1 MQPLIE
7 NIKGQGPYLVFLAVS
22 FALCAAFMAVLL
34 PLLRRLKAGQSIRED
49 GPQAHL
55 AKAGTPTM
63 GGIAIILAVLAA
75 VLLGIALKPLYD
87 SEDRLMSSSPS
98 ALLSMAF
105 VMLAYG
111 AIGFFDDYIKVTKK
125 HNEGLTAKQKFALQV
140 LAAVIFAVWNGG
152 ARYMTVPFLGTF
164 RMGRV
169 FGILFEVFVMVAMT
183 NGVNLTD
190 GLDGLASS
198 VTAAVALF
206 FMLLAPRVALSESGI
221 FAACTAGAC
230 LGFLLYNHH
239 PAKVFMGDTG
249 SLALG
254 GGLAALAAVSGIEW
268 ALPIAGGIYV
278 AEALSVIIQV
288 FVFKTQNGRRFFRMA
303 PLHHHFELGGWN
315 EVKVVRVF
323 TLVTAVLCC
332 LAYLGLMIALARGV

>member
-1 MQPLIE
+1 MTVFVE
-7 NIKGQGPYLVFLAVS
+7 NLKNIGPQAAYLAVS
-22 FALCAAFMAVLL
+22 FGLCALLTYLLL
-34 PLLRRLKAGQSIRED
+34 PVLRRLKAGQAIRED
-49 GPQAHL
+49 GPKAHL

-63 GGIAIILAVLAA
+63 GGLSMIMAVSLAVVIGMAA
-75 VLLGIALKPLYD
+75 SGVFERAGGRAPKA
-87 SEDRLMSSSPS
+87 SVM
-98 ALLSMAF
+98 ASMLF

-140 LAAVIFAVWNGG
+140 LAGLIFAIWNGG
-152 ARYMTVPFLGTF
+152 ARTMVVPFIGTF
-164 RMGRV
+164 TMGPV
-169 FGILFEVFVMVAMT
+169 LGIAFEVFVMVAMT

-190 GLDGLASS
+190 GLDGLASG
-198 VTAAVALF
+198 VTAVVACF
-206 FMLLAPRVALSESGI
+206 FMLLAPALASTETGC
-221 FAACTAGAC
+221 FAAALCGAC
-230 LGFLLYNHH
+230 LGFLLFNHH

-254 GGLAALAAVSGIEW
+254 GALAALAAVSGIEW

-303 PLHHHFELGGWN
+303 PLHHHFELGGWK
-315 EVKVVRVF
+315 EVKVVKVF
-323 TLVTAVLCC
+323 TLVTAVLCAA
-332 LAYLGLMIALARGV
+332 AYAGLIIAGRGAL